1 MTSTGVSPGPNSHTH
16 ARQQQGRSTIS
27 TTPHVS
33 SSSRT
38 PFSVGQAHTPL
49 LRSLNARS
57 PGVQDVRTPSPNY
70 FGLAVESTNHS
81 LSSVGGEHARG
92 NWSPPTSH
100 VRSTAAASPRVMPH
114 DQNPEYEAFRKQS
127 ERHGFNSRSL
137 SGFQMGMPPAVRQ
150 SSYTSSTPSGLKS
163 PTSTALPASP
173 MAPNLSFETTK
184 HADNMQRSP
193 KRLLSSPVPQIFDS
207 PRRNSPAGFSDHE
220 HREAPQAVQFLRQER
235 DIRFSLPPT
244 TGPLTPAT
252 LQNRADTLP
261 AAIDDQVAG
270 DGKSGSPALISPQQV
285 AGIIQSGEALILDL
299 RVSTQYARARIA
311 GALNLCIPTTLL
323 KRISYDT
330 SKLAETFKMPEQRE
344 EFEQWRDCKHIIVYD
359 FNSSKIKDATPCVK
373 MLEKFVKEGFTGG
386 AWIVRGGFTDMS
398 MRFPN
403 LVDDSVGGGAIMSDS
418 TLPLGQGST
427 LPAVIGGCPMPITQN
442 AANPF
447 FSNIRQNTDLIGG
460 VGQISLKR
468 PASMSL
474 QTEESLPKWLKLAA
488 VPSDEG
494 KSVAAKFL
502 KIEKNEQ
509 KRMQNALSGNVSY
522 GTPKPDVLKPVEL
535 AGIEKGQK
543 NRYNNIWPFEH
554 SRVKL
559 QGVLPSGC
567 DYFNANHI
575 KADWSN
581 KRYIATQGPIPAT
594 FNVSLALSTR

>member
-1 MTSTGVSPGPNSHTH
+1 MTSTGVSPGLNQHTH
-16 ARQQQGRSTIS
+16 ARQQQGRTTTIS
-27 TTPHVS
+27 TTPHAS

-38 PFSVGQAHTPL
+38 PFSVGQSHAPL

-57 PGVQDVRTPSPNY
+57 PGVQDIRTPSPNY
-70 FGLAVESTNHS
+70 FGLTVEAANSSHSSAV
-81 LSSVGGEHARG
+81 GEHARG
-92 NWSPPTSH
+92 NWSPLTSN

-137 SGFQMGMPPAVRQ
+137 SGFQMGMPPTVRQ
-150 SSYTSSTPSGLKS
+150 SSHTTSTPSGLIS
-163 PTSTALPASP
+163 PTSTALPVSP
-173 MAPNLSFETTK
+173 KAPVPSFFEATK
-184 HADNMQRSP
+184 YADSMQRSP
-193 KRLLSSPVPQIFDS
+193 KRLLSSPVPHVFDG
-207 PRRNSPAGFSDHE
+207 PRRNSPAGFTE
-220 HREAPQAVQFLRQER
+220 REQREAPQAVQFLPQER
-235 DIRFSLPPT
+235 DVRFSLPPT
-244 TGPLTPAT
+244 TGSLSSAK

-261 AAIDDQVAG
+261 ATIDDQVAG
-270 DGKSGSPALISPQQV
+270 DGKSGSPALISPQQ
-285 AGIIQSGEALILDL
+285 AASIMQTGEALVLDL

-330 SKLAETFKMPEQRE
+330 SKLAETFKIPEQRE

-359 FNSSKIKDATPCVK
+359 SNSSKIKDATPCVK
-373 MLEKFVKEGFTGG
+373 MLEKFAKEGFTGG
-386 AWIVRGGFTDMS
+386 AWIVRGGFADLS

-403 LVDDSVGGGAIMSDS
+403 LVDDSIGGGTMM
-418 TLPLGQGST
+418 PLSPGQGST

-468 PASMSL
+468 PASMSSHV
-474 QTEESLPKWLKLAA
+474 EESLPKWLKIAA
-488 VPSDEG
+488 APSDEG
-494 KSVAAKFL
+494 KYVAAKFL

-509 KRMQNALSGNVSY
+509 KRMQNALTGNVSY
-522 GTPKPDVLKPVEL
+522 GTPRPDALKPVQL

-559 QGVLPSGC
+559 QGVPSSGC

-594 FNVSLALSTR
+594 FNVSLTVSTT